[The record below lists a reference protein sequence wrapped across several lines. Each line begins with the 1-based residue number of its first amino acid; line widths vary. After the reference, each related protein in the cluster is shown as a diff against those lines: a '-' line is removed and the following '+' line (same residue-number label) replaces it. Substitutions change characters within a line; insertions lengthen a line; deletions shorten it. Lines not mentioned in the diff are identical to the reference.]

1 MAYLSSAAGPRA
13 GSNAV
18 SLTTVRSSCGTL
30 LPFAAVT
37 RKSVS
42 TNCLSRARHS
52 SRIAPPAKVKPCMF
66 RCSASNSD
74 SGKIYEALTKS
85 TYPKGMIMPTHIEFF
100 IFLVINLIIPILYEL
115 VLSVAPVRIAFFASL
130 LVFVLLQSLN
140 LLRIRKGAR
149 LKRSYFAITF
159 LNCMTLIAIGNVA
172 FLSSI
177 PDIWH
182 IITSWL

>member
-1 MAYLSSAAGPRA
+1 
-13 GSNAV
+13 
-18 SLTTVRSSCGTL
+18 
-30 LPFAAVT
+30 
-37 RKSVS
+37 
-42 TNCLSRARHS
+42 
-52 SRIAPPAKVKPCMF
+52 
-66 RCSASNSD
+66 
-74 SGKIYEALTKS
+74 
-85 TYPKGMIMPTHIEFF
+85 MPTHIEFF